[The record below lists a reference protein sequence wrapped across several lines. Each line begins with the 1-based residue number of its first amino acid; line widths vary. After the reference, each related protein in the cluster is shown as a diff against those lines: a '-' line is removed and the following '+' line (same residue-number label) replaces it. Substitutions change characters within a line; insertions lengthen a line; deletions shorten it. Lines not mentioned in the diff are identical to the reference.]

1 VHEPDVWVARKYWL
15 EADRIASLKQQNA
28 GPPPSLGDKIQI
40 KAAAIERGKLTVALV
55 CSSQSHRGTIMFG
68 RNAKSSEIDSLIGIS
83 ARIEGDLVFT
93 GGLRIDGEVHGN
105 VIASQGGDSLLIV
118 SEHARIEG
126 EVRCANLVVNGYIAG
141 TVYSTE
147 LLELQPKG
155 RIHGDVHYRLLEM
168 HGGALVTGKLTHEA
182 TPVSA
187 SEPVFH
193 LGAAEAGA
201 SA

>member
-1 VHEPDVWVARKYWL
+1 
-15 EADRIASLKQQNA
+15 
-28 GPPPSLGDKIQI
+28 
-40 KAAAIERGKLTVALV
+40 
-55 CSSQSHRGTIMFG
+55 MFG
-68 RNAKSSEIDSLIGIS
+68 RNAKSEIDSLIGIS

-105 VIASQGGDSLLIV
+105 VIAGDAAADSVLIV

-141 TVYSTE
+141 TVRSTE

-182 TPVSA
+182 AQMPTA
-187 SEPVFH
+187 EPVFH
-193 LGAAEAGA
+193 LGVAAEGA

>member
-1 VHEPDVWVARKYWL
+1 
-15 EADRIASLKQQNA
+15 
-28 GPPPSLGDKIQI
+28 
-40 KAAAIERGKLTVALV
+40 
-55 CSSQSHRGTIMFG
+55 MFG
-68 RNAKSSEIDSLIGIS
+68 RNAKSEIDSLIGIS
-83 ARIEGDLVFT
+83 ARIEGDLVFS

-105 VIASQGGDSLLIV
+105 VIAGDAAADSVLIV

-126 EVRCANLVVNGYIAG
+126 AVRCANLVVNGYIAG
-141 TVYSTE
+141 TVHSTE

-182 TPVSA
+182 AAPTA

-193 LGAAEAGA
+193 MGVARAGV

>member
-1 VHEPDVWVARKYWL
+1 
-15 EADRIASLKQQNA
+15 
-28 GPPPSLGDKIQI
+28 
-40 KAAAIERGKLTVALV
+40 
-55 CSSQSHRGTIMFG
+55 MFG
-68 RNAKSSEIDSLIGIS
+68 RNAKSEIDSLIGIS
-83 ARIEGDLVFT
+83 ARIEGDLVFS

-105 VIASQGGDSLLIV
+105 VIAGDAAADSVLIV

-141 TVYSTE
+141 TVRSTE

-182 TPVSA
+182 AA
-187 SEPVFH
+187 SSGEPVFH
-193 LGAAEAGA
+193 MGAAEAGA

>member
-1 VHEPDVWVARKYWL
+1 
-15 EADRIASLKQQNA
+15 
-28 GPPPSLGDKIQI
+28 
-40 KAAAIERGKLTVALV
+40 
-55 CSSQSHRGTIMFG
+55 MFG
-68 RNAKSSEIDSLIGIS
+68 RNAKSEIDSLIGIS
-83 ARIEGDLVFT
+83 ARIEGDLVFS

-105 VIASQGGDSLLIV
+105 VIAGDAAADSVLIV

-141 TVYSTE
+141 TVRSTE

-182 TPVSA
+182 APSPAA

-193 LGAAEAGA
+193 MGVTGAGA

>member
-1 VHEPDVWVARKYWL
+1 
-15 EADRIASLKQQNA
+15 
-28 GPPPSLGDKIQI
+28 
-40 KAAAIERGKLTVALV
+40 
-55 CSSQSHRGTIMFG
+55 MFG
-68 RNAKSSEIDSLIGIS
+68 RNAKSEIDSLIGIS
-83 ARIEGDLVFT
+83 ARIEGDLVFS

-105 VIASQGGDSLLIV
+105 VIAGDAAADSVLIV

-141 TVYSTE
+141 TVRSTE

-182 TPVSA
+182 NAPSG
-187 SEPVFH
+187 EPVFH
-193 LGAAEAGA
+193 LGVAAAGA
-201 SA
+201 PA

>member
-1 VHEPDVWVARKYWL
+1 
-15 EADRIASLKQQNA
+15 
-28 GPPPSLGDKIQI
+28 
-40 KAAAIERGKLTVALV
+40 
-55 CSSQSHRGTIMFG
+55 MFG
-68 RNAKSSEIDSLIGIS
+68 RNAKSEIDSLIGIS

-105 VIASQGGDSLLIV
+105 VIAGDAAADSVLIV

-141 TVYSTE
+141 TVRSTE

-182 TPVSA
+182 A
-187 SEPVFH
+187 SIPATEPVFH
-193 LGAAEAGA
+193 LGVAAEGA

>member
-1 VHEPDVWVARKYWL
+1 
-15 EADRIASLKQQNA
+15 
-28 GPPPSLGDKIQI
+28 
-40 KAAAIERGKLTVALV
+40 
-55 CSSQSHRGTIMFG
+55 MFG
-68 RNAKSSEIDSLIGIS
+68 RNAKSEIDSLIGIS
-83 ARIEGDLVFT
+83 ARIEGDLVFS

-105 VIASQGGDSLLIV
+105 VIAGDAAADSVLIV

-141 TVYSTE
+141 TVRSTE

-182 TPVSA
+182 SA
-187 SEPVFH
+187 PSGEPVFH
-193 LGAAEAGA
+193 LGVAEAGA

>member
-1 VHEPDVWVARKYWL
+1 
-15 EADRIASLKQQNA
+15 
-28 GPPPSLGDKIQI
+28 
-40 KAAAIERGKLTVALV
+40 
-55 CSSQSHRGTIMFG
+55 MFG
-68 RNAKSSEIDSLIGIS
+68 RNAKSEIDSLIGIS

-105 VIASQGGDSLLIV
+105 VIAGDAAADSVLIV

-141 TVYSTE
+141 TVRSTE

-182 TPVSA
+182 APLPV

-193 LGAAEAGA
+193 LGVAAEGA

>member
-1 VHEPDVWVARKYWL
+1 
-15 EADRIASLKQQNA
+15 
-28 GPPPSLGDKIQI
+28 
-40 KAAAIERGKLTVALV
+40 
-55 CSSQSHRGTIMFG
+55 MFG
-68 RNAKSSEIDSLIGIS
+68 RNAKSEIDSLIGIS

-105 VIASQGGDSLLIV
+105 VIAGDAAADSVLIV

-141 TVYSTE
+141 TVRSTE

-182 TPVSA
+182 APIPA
-187 SEPVFH
+187 AEPVFH
-193 LGAAEAGA
+193 LGVAAEGA

>member
-1 VHEPDVWVARKYWL
+1 
-15 EADRIASLKQQNA
+15 
-28 GPPPSLGDKIQI
+28 
-40 KAAAIERGKLTVALV
+40 
-55 CSSQSHRGTIMFG
+55 
-68 RNAKSSEIDSLIGIS
+68 
-83 ARIEGDLVFT
+83 
-93 GGLRIDGEVHGN
+93 
-105 VIASQGGDSLLIV
+105 V

-141 TVYSTE
+141 TVRSTE

-182 TPVSA
+182 APLPA
-187 SEPVFH
+187 AEPVFH
-193 LGAAEAGA
+193 LGVAAEGA